1 MVLSPDSAVVDVVV
15 AFEEDV
21 VEGEG
26 AEEPVAQEEL
36 GVVVREEVG
45 AELSVLIDRARLVDV
60 LMPRVVDDELP

>member
-1 MVLSPDSAVVDVVV
+1 V

-26 AEEPVAQEEL
+26 AEEPVAQEALE
-36 GVVVREEVG
+36 VVVREEVG
-45 AELSVLIDRARLVDV
+45 AELSVLIDRAGLVDV